1 MLKLKTLYASFL
13 FKAVV
18 LNTLVAMC
26 HLGYEAS
33 RDCCSHPSFHMSV
46 FAHGQF
52 GKLDAPLHPWNYCVQ
67 D

>member
-1 MLKLKTLYASFL
+1 MLKLKPFCAFL

-18 LNTLVAMC
+18 LNTLVAVC
-26 HLGYEAS
+26 RVGYEAF
-33 RDCCSHPSFHMSV
+33 RDCCSRPSFHMSV

-52 GKLDAPLHPWNYCVQ
+52 RNLVTSLELVCIQ